1 MNETITGSVTVPK
14 MDGVEIRPGVYLIGE
29 PTPLPGTNLLR
40 CLANV
45 EGALCLVELR
55 LRFAGGKEETK

>member
-14 MDGVEIRPGVYLIGE
+14 MDGVEIYPGVYLIGE
-29 PTPLPGTNLLR
+29 PTPIPGTNLFH
-40 CLANV
+40 CLANA
-45 EGALCLVELR
+45 EGALCVLELR